1 LKTPDLGTSS
11 SRLNN
16 PDNSMNSLFDS
27 ADPVTGCAP
36 SLHLKRLR
44 RELLA
49 AQLAL
54 GERMYL
60 AGIDD
65 GRLGTFLAAL
75 DQRVRRAEA
84 ARLPL
89 GPLLAQRRDLLL
101 RLAAA
106 ALEDDAPLPGAQ
118 AEYEAARQALTA
130 LREEEG
136 KVVKN
141 RPEPL
146 PVGS

>member
-1 LKTPDLGTSS
+1 
-11 SRLNN
+11 
-16 PDNSMNSLFDS
+16 MNMRFDS
-27 ADPVTGCAP
+27 AGPVTSSAP
-36 SLHLKRLR
+36 SSRLKRLR

-49 AQLAL
+49 AKFAL

-60 AGIDD
+60 AKIDD
-65 GRLGTFLAAL
+65 GRLGAFLAAL
-75 DQRVRRAEA
+75 DQRIRRAEA
-84 ARLPL
+84 TRRLV

-118 AEYEAARQALTA
+118 AEYERAWEALTA

-136 KVVKN
+136 KAVRE
-141 RPEPL
+141 RPQL
-146 PVGS
+146 LSVGT

>member
-1 LKTPDLGTSS
+1 
-11 SRLNN
+11 
-16 PDNSMNSLFDS
+16 MNLLFDP
-27 ADPVTGCAP
+27 AGPATVCAP
-36 SLHLKRLR
+36 SLRLKRLR

-49 AQLAL
+49 AKLAL

-65 GRLGTFLAAL
+65 GRLGAFLAAL
-75 DQRVRRAEA
+75 DQRIRRAEA
-84 ARLPL
+84 TRCPV

-106 ALEDDAPLPGAQ
+106 ALKDDAPLPGAQ
-118 AEYEAARQALTA
+118 AEYQRAREVLAALQEEEEKVARQ
-130 LREEEG
+130 
-136 KVVKN
+136 

-146 PVGS
+146 PVGT